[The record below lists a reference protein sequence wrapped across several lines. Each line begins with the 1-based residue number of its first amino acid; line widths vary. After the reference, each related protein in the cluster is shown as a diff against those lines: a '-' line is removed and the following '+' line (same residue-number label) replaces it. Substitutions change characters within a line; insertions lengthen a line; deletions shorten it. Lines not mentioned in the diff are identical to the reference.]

1 MKGFIATALVFAT
14 LVAGV
19 LWYSSHRNARIAVEQ
34 EQARQAA
41 AQALQDQRKALFGD
55 EALADDV
62 HWTDAGLGIKHLV
75 EGNGSRPIPGSF
87 VLFNYVV
94 RLADGTEVQRTE
106 KPTEARIGQ
115 MIPGVSSGL
124 QQMRE
129 GGRALLFIPP
139 VLGYGRSAYGSIPPN
154 SGLLFEV
161 ELLRP

>member
-1 MKGFIATALVFAT
+1 MKGFIATALVFAA

-19 LWYSSHRNARIAVEQ
+19 LWYAGQRNARLAAEQVHARELAV
-34 EQARQAA
+34 
-41 AQALQDQRKALFGD
+41 QALREQREGLFGP
-55 EALADDV
+55 EALADDIV
-62 HWTDAGLGIKHLV
+62 WSDAGLGIRHLV
-75 EGNGSRPIPGSF
+75 EGTGSRPVPGSF
-87 VLFNYVV
+87 VRFHYIV

-106 KPTEARIGQ
+106 KPTDARIGQ

-124 QQMRE
+124 QQMKE

>member
-1 MKGFIATALVFAT
+1 MKGFIATVLVFAA
-14 LVAGV
+14 LIAGV
-19 LWYSSHRNARIAVEQ
+19 LWYSGQRNARITAEQ
-34 EQARQAA
+34 EIARQAA
-41 AQALQDQRKALFGD
+41 AQALDEKRVGLFGE
-55 EALADDV
+55 EALADDIV
-62 HWTDAGLGIKHLV
+62 WSDAGLGVKHLA
-75 EGNGSRPIPGSF
+75 EGNGSRPIPGSPVSF
-87 VLFNYVV
+87 TYIV

-139 VLGYGRSAYGSIPPN
+139 VLGYGRSAYGNIPPN